1 MAYKIIVTIS
11 ALTFSKTQNLLQ
23 SPSQYSSTVLQTMAT
38 ATRRSNSKL
47 TIKVDNNLSSISMQT
62 IATAG
67 QGRVTFDLT

>member
-1 MAYKIIVTIS
+1 MPISSTSIQTIINAGGSVIVRS
-11 ALTFSKTQNLLQ
+11 
-23 SPSQYSSTVLQTMAT
+23 SQYSSTVLQTMAT